1 MKSLDQLKPNFKC
14 WEIIKDLIDQN
25 IDIMLNM
32 SQSGHPGGSRSK
44 THSLVATMLSGAMR
58 YDLRNPQQSLRDR
71 IVMVGGHVSP
81 LAYSALAV
89 FNEALRR
96 KSRETGDAKYNH
108 PLGDDYTLFYEDLI
122 GFRRS
127 FGLSGH
133 VENEGKTLFYSFNTG
148 PSAHGSPA
156 AAGMAMALKH
166 ANCGD
171 VKVFA
176 FEGEGGFTAG
186 VTHETLNSAYG
197 LGLGNL
203 VFVLDWNDFG
213 IDDRPFSSV
222 MAGTPQEW
230 FEGKGFCTVGVENGE
245 NWEEIISAY
254 AEILDENA
262 DPNQPKAIWMKTQ
275 KGRGYHIF
283 DNDSHGAPHKRNSEL
298 FWKTKQDFSEKYNIE
313 IPFMNQSAPT
323 TYEEAQEQTKA
334 MLDAVYTIFDQTDG
348 LTDYLADALV
358 ELGDSVPEKIANNR
372 IIVQNPLKDSEIL
385 DVENYPEDLFA
396 APGTVEP
403 NRAGFAKWGSFV
415 NSVSQK
421 KYGRPLFLVASAD
434 LADSTNIAGFAK
446 GRDGVEDF
454 GMYNRDTNLNGV
466 LLPQGITEMANA
478 GICTGI
484 VATNLSGNQFS
495 DFNGYCAAC
504 STYGAF
510 SYLKYGSMRLF
521 SQMAQDSQFKFG
533 KVIWVAGHSG
543 PETAEDGKTHFGIF
557 APGVT
562 ELFPEGQ
569 VLNLH
574 PWEHNEVA
582 PMLATAMKMDAPII
596 ALHLT
601 RPGIEIPNRTA
612 LGMDSHLESAKGAYL
627 IRDYDENCEKVG
639 VVILR
644 GTSTTAEL
652 MKILPKINENGPN
665 VKIVAAVS
673 LELFISQNDDWK
685 NRILTADERK
695 NAMVITNGA
704 LSLMHRWHDNPN
716 IKDVSL
722 SPDWD
727 NRWRTGGTGVDVIAD
742 AHLTAEF
749 QWKAIKKFSEK
760 N

>member
-1 MKSLDQLKPNFKC
+1 MKSLHELKPHFKY

-96 KSRETGDAKYNH
+96 KFAQTGDAKDSH
-108 PLGDDYTLFYEDLI
+108 PLGEKYTLFYEDLI

-133 VENEGKTLFYSFNTG
+133 IENEGKTLFYSFNTG
-148 PSAHGSPA
+148 PSGHGSPA
-156 AAGMAMALKH
+156 AAGMAFALKH
-166 ANCGD
+166 AKCDD

-213 IDDRPFSSV
+213 IDDRPFSAV
-222 MAGTPQEW
+222 MAGTPQNW
-230 FEGKGFCTVGVENGE
+230 FESKGFRTVGVENGE
-245 NWEEIISAY
+245 NWEEIITAYSELFSA
-254 AEILDENA
+254 NA
-262 DPNQPKAIWMKTQ
+262 DKNQPKAIWMKTQ

-298 FWKTKQDFSEKYNIE
+298 FWKTKQDFSEKYGIE
-313 IPFMNQSAPT
+313 IPFMNEDAPK

-334 MLDAVYTIFDQTDG
+334 MLDAVFTIFDQTDG
-348 LTDYLADALV
+348 LVDYLADTLI
-358 ELGDSVPEKIANNR
+358 ELGDSVPKTNPKNR
-372 IIVQNPLKDSEIL
+372 IVAENPMTDDDIL
-385 DVENYPEDLFA
+385 NVENYPAELFA
-396 APGTVEP
+396 KPGTTAP
-403 NRAGFAKWGSFV
+403 NRAGFAKWGSYV

-434 LADSTNIAGFAK
+434 LAGSTNIAGFAK
-446 GRDGVEDF
+446 GFGEMDDF
-454 GMYNRDTNLNGV
+454 GMFNRDTNPTGV

-484 VATNLSGNQFS
+484 AATNLSGDQFGG
-495 DFNGYCAAC
+495 FNGYCAAS

-510 SYLKYGSMRLF
+510 AYLKYGPMRLF

-543 PETAEDGKTHFGIF
+543 AETAEDGKTHFGIF
-557 APGVT
+557 SPGVT
-562 ELFPEGQ
+562 ELFPDGQ

-582 PMLATAMKMDAPII
+582 PMLAAAMKMDAPII

-601 RPGIEIPNRTA
+601 RPGIEIPNRQS
-612 LGMDSHLESAKGAYL
+612 LGMDSHFDAAKGAYL
-627 IRDYDENCEKVG
+627 IRNYDENREKDG
-639 VVILR
+639 VIIAR

-652 MKILPKINENGPN
+652 LKILPKINESGPN
-665 VKIVAAVS
+665 VKIISAVS
-673 LELFISQNDDWK
+673 WELFSVQNAQWK
-685 NRILTADERK
+685 NRVLTADERK
-695 NAMVITNGA
+695 SAMVITNGA
-704 LSLMHRWHDNPN
+704 LDLMHRWHDNPH
-716 IKDVSL
+716 IKSVSL

-727 NRWRTGGTGVDVIAD
+727 NRWRTGGTGADVLDD
-742 AHLTAEF
+742 AHLTADH
-749 QWKAIKKFSEK
+749 QWNAVVKFLG
-760 N
+760 